1 MNILTDFY
9 LKGLNESRSCK
20 EAAMYLHAIATNA
33 SFTPFQDDFPT
44 TIERI
49 HDIAYAALNK
59 HLATEGHTPYYIATG
74 IEANLMYILHEIMPG
89 YKYTP
94 RWAMAEL
101 DYYAEQMYDADDD
114 PSVEGLNRATEIL
127 ADCFHRFPGLK
138 KRNQVIVI
146 VLPDIDMD
154 GLAEHSIN
162 NDGTQTMFIN
172 TRHSIES
179 QTEEYVYESLALL
192 AAEDE
197 VPTDAIMLMRQ
208 TTAPRASTKDETQFY
223 EDYKESLKLG
233 LAYNGPYREMAN
245 CIKSRGDHARMWNK
259 YVTLKYGQS

>member
-101 DYYAEQMYDADDD
+101 DYYAEQMYDAVDD
-114 PSVEGLNRATEIL
+114 PVSGLDHATEIL
-127 ADCFHRFPGLK
+127 DDGFRKFPGLK
-138 KRNQVIVI
+138 QKHQVIVI
-146 VLPDIDMD
+146 VLPDIDID
-154 GLAEHSIN
+154 GLANHVCT
-162 NDGTQTMFIN
+162 NDGTQTMYVN
-172 TRHSIES
+172 ARHSLDSILEDI
-179 QTEEYVYESLALL
+179 TYEALALL
-192 AAEDE
+192 AAEEE

-208 TTAPRASTKDETQFY
+208 TTAPRASTKDETQLY